1 MHRYAAA
8 VAALAALV
16 TGPAAPSA
24 AASALTSSSASTPAM
39 PTSASASTSASTVPM
54 SAQNVPDRT
63 PHHQA
68 KSVLFDMWFN
78 GRADS
83 PALSIQFGVHRYTL
97 KADCDSD
104 ALVGQLY
111 HSATGV
117 DPAVGRAFAVPC
129 NRAPKTL
136 NYQLRGGFYYFHFIS
151 GVDNTH
157 IVADGA

>member
-1 MHRYAAA
+1 MHRYVAA

-24 AASALTSSSASTPAM
+24 AASALASPSAPPLA
-39 PTSASASTSASTVPM
+39 
-54 SAQNVPDRT
+54 DRA
-63 PHHQA
+63 PHRQA

-83 PALSIQFGVHRYTL
+83 PTLSIQFGAHRYTL

-111 HSATGV
+111 HSTTGV
-117 DPAVGRAFAVPC
+117 DPAVGRAFSVPC